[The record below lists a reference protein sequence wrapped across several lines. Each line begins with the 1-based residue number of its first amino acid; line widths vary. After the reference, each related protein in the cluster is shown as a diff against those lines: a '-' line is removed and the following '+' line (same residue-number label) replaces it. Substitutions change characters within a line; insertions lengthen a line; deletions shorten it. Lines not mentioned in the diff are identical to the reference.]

1 MKKIFSHF
9 INRIKD
15 SYERSSIQW
24 IISLSFTAISVI
36 SIAFMAITFYT
47 HSVRT
52 IRNNTIEQNE
62 QILDQVSWNLNSYL
76 RNMMSI
82 SDTMC
87 YNVIKNKDLT
97 EENISDEMDL
107 LYEAN
112 KDNLTSIVCATED
125 GAIIAASPVSTRKSG
140 VNLQNQEWFTSAID
154 EIENLHFSTPH
165 VQNLFDNSNYRYYW
179 VVSLS
184 RSVELTNLGNVRK
197 GVLLVDMNYSG
208 IEQMFAKVN
217 DGGVGY
223 VYLCDQDGEIIYH
236 PQQKALYTGLVEEN
250 NVEHA
255 KYSDGYYT
263 EKYKGENREIVVKT
277 VGYTGWKIIS
287 VTPISQLSMDAGQLR
302 MFMILVAA
310 LTLALIVFG
319 NYFISYVV
327 TDPIR
332 RLEDS
337 LKYLEAGSM
346 NENNIYT
353 GGSPEI
359 RHLSSAIKSMVRQM
373 KKLSDEMV
381 QEQREKRKSELDALQ
396 SQINPHFLY
405 NTLDSVVWMI
415 EGERYKDAISM
426 VTALSKLFRISL
438 SKGNNVIS
446 IRDEITHA
454 KNYLNIQKYRYKNKF
469 TAEIDIDPAIEDCA
483 TIKLIVQPLIE
494 NAIYYGV
501 EHMDGEG
508 EISIKGYEKD
518 GDIFITVSDNG
529 MGIPEDTLKTLL
541 TDKARSRGKGSGI
554 GLWNV
559 NQRISLYFKGDYG
572 LKIESELDEGT
583 SVTIHLPK
591 IPLEEYASYIEK
603 QESQPEKSQ
612 NKSLPVKNHEEI
624 QEEGRDKEVDK

>member
-1 MKKIFSHF
+1 MRIQLSN
-9 INRIKD
+9 IVNRIKD
-15 SYERSSIQW
+15 KVKRSSLQW
-24 IISLSFTAISVI
+24 TISLSFTAVAVL
-36 SIAFMAITFYT
+36 SIAFMVIIFYV
-47 HSVRT
+47 HSVGN
-52 IRNNTIEQNE
+52 IRSNVIEQNK
-62 QILDQVSWNLNSYL
+62 QVLNQVSWNLNSYI
-76 RNMMSI
+76 RNMMSV

-97 EENISDEMDL
+97 EENIKDEMNL

-112 KDNLTSIVCATED
+112 KDTLTSIVCATED
-125 GAIIAASPVSTRKSG
+125 GAIIAASPVSTRKAG
-140 VNLQNQEWFTSAID
+140 VNLKNQDWFTDAMD

-208 IEQMFAKVN
+208 IEQMFSKVN

-236 PQQKALYTGLVEEN
+236 PKQKALYTGLVEEN
-250 NVEHA
+250 NIEHVTHA
-255 KYSDGYYT
+255 DGNFSET
-263 EKYKGENREIVVKT
+263 FNGEDREIVIKT
-277 VGYTGWKIIS
+277 VGYTGWKIVS
-287 VTPISQLSMDAGQLR
+287 VTPKAELLLDAGQLR
-302 MFMILVAA
+302 LFTVLVA
-310 LTLALIVFG
+310 TITMIFITFG
-319 NYFISYVV
+319 IYFISYVV

-337 LKYLEAGSM
+337 LFYLETGLM
-346 NENNIYT
+346 DENHIYT

-359 RHLSSAIKSMVRQM
+359 THLSRTIKSMVRQM
-373 KKLSDEMV
+373 KKLTDDMV
-381 QEQREKRKSELDALQ
+381 SSEKEKRKSELDALQ

-438 SKGNNVIS
+438 SKGNNVIT
-446 IRDEITHA
+446 IHDEIEHA

-469 TAEIDIDPAIEDCA
+469 NAIIDVDPAIENCA
-483 TIKLIVQPLIE
+483 TIKLIVQPLLE

-501 EHMDGEG
+501 EYMDGEG
-508 EISIKGYEKD
+508 EISLKGYEKD
-518 GDIFITVSDNG
+518 GDIFIEVSDNG
-529 MGIPEDTLKTLL
+529 MGIPEETLKTLL

-559 NQRISLYFKGDYG
+559 NQRISLYFKGEYG
-572 LKIESELDEGT
+572 LKIDSELDEGT
-583 SVTIHLPK
+583 TVTIHLPK
-591 IPLEEYASYIEK
+591 ISIEDYQKGLLDIDNIGSEQKEE
-603 QESQPEKSQ
+603 
-612 NKSLPVKNHEEI
+612 NHGEEL
-624 QEEGRDKEVDK
+624 